1 MRIRSKIKA
10 CVLACALLGTPAV
23 VLGAGM
29 GKMNVLSGLGQ
40 PLLAEIDLVSVQED
54 ELDGMAA
61 RLASPEMFREAQL
74 QYPSHLSGLKF
85 SIEKRLNGK
94 RYVKVVSAAP
104 VSEPFIDVLIELNWS
119 TGRLVR
125 EFTAL
130 LDPLGDQS
138 PKIDQSRVPQ
148 TQVVTSDSLAKPQTG
163 TAAGGKPGRSYA
175 RKGPRVDE
183 PGMPEAFKSA
193 KASES
198 AKPAA
203 VEEEKPAAVKPA
215 PAPITVQAKT
225 KPIKE
230 QPAPVAKEP
239 KPAAEEGEGYKVKS
253 GETLALIAQKTRPEG
268 VSLEQM
274 LVGLYQNNQ
283 DAFLNRN
290 MNRLRA
296 GKILSVPAK
305 DKVESLTQAEAI
317 KEIKTHSTDWNSYR
331 QKLAET
337 VEKAPAEGE
346 STSKSSASGK
356 LAAKVED
363 KAAPAAGAS
372 KEVLKLSRG
381 DEKGKAS
388 AGSKAQL
395 DKNAAAEDQI
405 AREKALKDANDRV
418 SNLQKNIQEMQK
430 LLELK
435 NKGGA
440 DLQSQSGKP
449 AERPAEAAKAEAAKP
464 AAAPAAPAT
473 APAAEPAK
481 PAETEAAA
489 PVTEKPLP
497 PVEPP
502 KAPPPAA
509 KPVAPPPTPAAEPG
523 MLDSLMENPL
533 LLGGGL
539 AGLGLLGGI
548 GFLLAK
554 RRKRPSFEDSIITG
568 GDLRANTVL
577 GNTGGAIINTNATES
592 SFLTDFSRAGLGT
605 IDTDEVDPIAE
616 AEVYMAYGRDAQA
629 EEILKDALA
638 KDPSR
643 QEIRV
648 KLLEIYAGRKNT
660 ASFEEIASELYS
672 ATDGKGQMWAN
683 AAQMGRDLD
692 PANPLYKQGGDAAP
706 QNDFVKTQVLD
717 RNAMAAAAAAAPLVD
732 IAEPD
737 FALDVDAAEMP
748 AVTSNELDF
757 DLDTPVAAPV
767 VAAAAP
773 ASEAESNVL
782 DFDIGDFSVPEV
794 KPAAAE
800 IETLAEEFEA
810 TALPEMTEVLEMP
823 AVTST
828 EKEMLDFDFQLDAPV
843 AEPQAAPALSLDDV
857 DLSLELPPLEE
868 TPEAT
873 PQAVVDLGLDDT
885 DPMSTKIDLARAYL
899 DMGDKEGAREILLE
913 VVQDGSAD
921 HQNVAKQLLE
931 QL

>member
-1 MRIRSKIKA
+1 MVRIRSKIKA

-54 ELDGMAA
+54 ELNGMVA

-85 SIEKRLNGK
+85 SIEKRPNGT
-94 RYVKVVSAAP
+94 RYVKVVSNNP
-104 VSEPFIDVLIELNWS
+104 VSEPFIDVLIELNWQ

-148 TQVVTSDSLAKPQTG
+148 TQVVTSDSLAKPQ
-163 TAAGGKPGRSYA
+163 AGSAGSGSSAKPGRSFA

-193 KASES
+193 KAAEA

-203 VEEEKPAAVKPA
+203 VEEEKPAPSKAA
-215 PAPITVQAKT
+215 PAPVVPTPKAK
-225 KPIKE
+225 PVKE
-230 QPAPVAKEP
+230 VKEAPKEVAKETN
-239 KPAAEEGEGYKVKS
+239 PAEDADGYKVKS
-253 GETLALIAQKTRPEG
+253 GETLAQIAQKTRHEG

-283 DAFLNRN
+283 DAFHNGN

-296 GKILSVPAK
+296 GKILTVPPK
-305 DKVESLTQAEAI
+305 DKVDALSQAEAV

-337 VEKAPAEGE
+337 VEKAPSDAG
-346 STSKSSASGK
+346 SAAKSSASGK

-363 KAAPAAGAS
+363 KAAPAAGSS

-388 AGSKAQL
+388 AGSSAQA

-405 AREKALKDANDRV
+405 AREKALKDANERV
-418 SNLQKNIQEMQK
+418 GNLQKNIQEMQK
-430 LLELK
+430 LLEMK

-440 DLQSQSGKP
+440 DLQAQSAKP
-449 AERPAEAAKAEAAKP
+449 AEKPAEADKAA
-464 AAAPAAPAT
+464 AAPAT
-473 APAAEPAK
+473 APAPEAAK
-481 PAETEAAA
+481 PADTTSA
-489 PVTEKPLP
+489 PVEPVAEKPLP
-497 PVEPP
+497 PIEPP
-502 KAPPPAA
+502 KPAAPAA
-509 KPVAPPPTPAAEPG
+509 KPVAPPPTPVAEPG
-523 MLDSLMENPL
+523 MLDSVLQNPL

-548 GFLLAK
+548 GYLLAK

-568 GDLRANTVL
+568 GDLKANTVL

-643 QEIRV
+643 QEIRA
-648 KLLEIYAGRKNT
+648 KLLEIYAGRKNS
-660 ASFEEIASELYS
+660 ASFEEVASELYS
-672 ATDGKGQMWAN
+672 ATDGKGPLWAS
-683 AAQMGRDLD
+683 AAQMGRELD
-692 PANPLYKQGGDAAP
+692 PSNPLYKQGGGEIIAQDE
-706 QNDFVKTQVLD
+706 FSKTQVLD
-717 RNAMAAAAAAAPLVD
+717 RSPAAGAVAAVGVLS
-732 IAEPD
+732 EPD
-737 FALDVDAAEMP
+737 LGLEVPEPQAND
-748 AVTSNELDF
+748 LDF
-757 DLDTPVAAPV
+757 DLDTPVEVAAVAAPEPA
-767 VAAAAP
+767 VAD
-773 ASEAESNVL
+773 SNVL

-794 KPAAAE
+794 RPVVEEAAVVAPAADYSVE
-800 IETLAEEFEA
+800 D
-810 TALPEMTEVLEMP
+810 LPEMTDEVIEP
-823 AVTST
+823 AAATGD
-828 EKEMLDFDFQLDAPV
+828 KQMLDFDFQLDTPV
-843 AEPQAAPALSLDDV
+843 AEAGAATPLVLDDV

-868 TPEAT
+868 TPEPT
-873 PQAVVDLGLDDT
+873 PQAVVDLGLDDS

-913 VVQDGSAD
+913 VMQDGSAE
-921 HQNVAKQLLE
+921 HQAIAKPLLD
-931 QL
+931 QI

>member
-1 MRIRSKIKA
+1 MVRIRSKIKA

-23 VLGAGM
+23 VMGAGM

-54 ELDGMAA
+54 ELSGMVA

-85 SIEKRLNGK
+85 SIEKRSNGT
-94 RYVKVVSAAP
+94 RYVKVVSNTP
-104 VSEPFIDVLIELNWS
+104 VSEPFIDVLIELNWQ

-148 TQVVTSDSLAKPQTG
+148 TQVVTSDSLTKPQAG
-163 TAAGGKPGRSYA
+163 TAASGKPGRSFA

-183 PGMPEAFKSA
+183 PGMPEAFKAA
-193 KASES
+193 KAAEA

-203 VEEEKPAAVKPA
+203 VEEDKPA
-215 PAPITVQAKT
+215 PSKAA
-225 KPIKE
+225 
-230 QPAPVAKEP
+230 PAPVAPTPKAKPVKEVKEAP
-239 KPAAEEGEGYKVKS
+239 KEVAKETKPAEDADGYKVKA
-253 GETLALIAQKTRPEG
+253 GETLAQIAQKTRHEG

-283 DAFLNRN
+283 DAFLNGN

-296 GKILSVPAK
+296 GKILNVPAK
-305 DKVESLTQAEAI
+305 DKVESLTQAEAV

-337 VEKAPAEGE
+337 VEKAPSDAG
-346 STSKSSASGK
+346 SAAKSSASGK

-363 KAAPAAGAS
+363 KAAPAAGSS

-388 AGSKAQL
+388 AGSAAQV

-430 LLELK
+430 LLEMK

-440 DLQSQSGKP
+440 DLQAQSAKPVEKP
-449 AERPAEAAKAEAAKP
+449 AEADKAASAAAPAPEAAKP
-464 AAAPAAPAT
+464 ADGTAAPAAP
-473 APAAEPAK
+473 
-481 PAETEAAA
+481 
-489 PVTEKPLP
+489 VSEKPLP
-497 PVEPP
+497 PIEPP
-502 KAPPPAA
+502 KPAAPAA
-509 KPVAPPPTPAAEPG
+509 KPVAPPPAPVAEPG
-523 MLDSLMENPL
+523 MLDSLLQNPL

-568 GDLRANTVL
+568 GDLKANTVL

-592 SFLTDFSRAGLGT
+592 SFLTNFSRAGLGT

-643 QEIRV
+643 QEIRA

-660 ASFEEIASELYS
+660 ASFEEVASELYS
-672 ATDGKGQMWAN
+672 ATDGKGQLWAS
-683 AAQMGRDLD
+683 AAQMGRELD
-692 PANPLYKQGGDAAP
+692 PANPLYKQGSGEAVAQDE
-706 QNDFVKTQVLD
+706 FSKTQVLD
-717 RNAMAAAAAAAPLVD
+717 RSAVAAEDMLSAKPDLGLDV
-732 IAEPD
+732 AEPQ
-737 FALDVDAAEMP
+737 
-748 AVTSNELDF
+748 SNELDF
-757 DLDTPVAAPV
+757 DLDSPAEVVAVAAPEPA
-767 VAAAAP
+767 VAD
-773 ASEAESNVL
+773 SNVL

-794 KPAAAE
+794 KPAVEEIVAAAPAADFSVE
-800 IETLAEEFEA
+800 D
-810 TALPEMTEVLEMP
+810 LPEMTEELVEP
-823 AVTST
+823 AAAPAD
-828 EKEMLDFDFQLDAPV
+828 KQMLDFDFQLDAPV
-843 AEPQAAPALSLDDV
+843 AEVEAAAPLALDDV

-868 TPEAT
+868 TPEPT
-873 PQAVVDLGLDDT
+873 PQAVVDLGLDDS

-913 VVQDGSAD
+913 VMQDGSAE
-921 HQNVAKQLLE
+921 HQAIAKPLLD
-931 QL
+931 QI

>member
-54 ELDGMAA
+54 ELSGMVA

-85 SIEKRLNGK
+85 SIEKRLNGT
-94 RYVKVVSAAP
+94 RYVKVVSANP
-104 VSEPFIDVLIELNWS
+104 VSEPFIDVLIELNWQ

-163 TAAGGKPGRSYA
+163 AAASGKPGRSFA

-193 KASES
+193 KATEA

-203 VEEEKPAAVKPA
+203 VEEEKPAAAKPA
-215 PAPITVQAKT
+215 PAPITVQAKA
-225 KPIKE
+225 KPVKE
-230 QPAPVAKEP
+230 QPAPKAKEQ
-239 KPAAEEGEGYKVKS
+239 KPEAEEGDGYKVKA
-253 GETLALIAQKTRPEG
+253 GETLAQIAQKTRPEG
-268 VSLEQM
+268 ISLEQM

-283 DAFLNRN
+283 DAFLNGN

-296 GKILSVPAK
+296 GKILSVPPK

-317 KEIKTHSTDWNSYR
+317 KEIKTHSADWNSYR

-346 STSKSSASGK
+346 SASKSSASGK

-363 KAAPAAGAS
+363 KAAPAAGTS

-388 AGSKAQL
+388 AGSKSQL

-440 DLQSQSGKP
+440 DLQSQSVK
-449 AERPAEAAKAEAAKP
+449 PAEAAKAEAAKP
-464 AAAPAAPAT
+464 AEPAATTAAPAT
-473 APAAEPAK
+473 EPAK
-481 PAETEAAA
+481 PAETVAAA
-489 PVTEKPLP
+489 PVVEKPLP

-502 KAPPPAA
+502 QAPPAA
-509 KPVAPPPTPAAEPG
+509 KPVAPPPAPAAEPG
-523 MLDSLMENPL
+523 MLDGLMDNPL

-539 AGLGLLGGI
+539 AGLGLMGVI

-648 KLLEIYAGRKNT
+648 KLLEIYSGRKNT

-706 QNDFVKTQVLD
+706 QNDFMKTQVLD
-717 RNAMAAAAAAAPLVD
+717 RDAMAAAGVAAAAPLVAA
-732 IAEPD
+732 AEPD
-737 FALDVDAAEMP
+737 FALDVDAAEVP
-748 AVTSNELDF
+748 VAASNELDF
-757 DLDTPVAAPV
+757 DLDAPV
-767 VAAAAP
+767 VAAAVAP
-773 ASEAESNVL
+773 AIEAESNVL

-794 KPAAAE
+794 KPAAVAE
-800 IETLAEEFEA
+800 AEEFAVE
-810 TALPEMTEVLEMP
+810 ALPEMTEALEMP
-823 AVTST
+823 AVAAA
-828 EKEMLDFDFQLDAPV
+828 EKEMLDFDFQLDAPA
-843 AEPQAAPALSLDDV
+843 AEPQAMPALSLDDV

-868 TPEAT
+868 VPEAT

-913 VVQDGSAD
+913 VVQDGSTD

>member
-1 MRIRSKIKA
+1 MVRIRSKIKA

-54 ELDGMAA
+54 ELNGMVA

-85 SIEKRLNGK
+85 SIEKRSNGT
-94 RYVKVVSAAP
+94 RYVKVISNTP
-104 VSEPFIDVLIELNWS
+104 VSEPFIDVLIELNWQ

-148 TQVVTSDSLAKPQTG
+148 TQVVTSDSLAKSQTG
-163 TAAGGKPGRSYA
+163 AAASGKPGRSFA

-183 PGMPEAFKSA
+183 PGMPEAFKAA
-193 KASES
+193 KAAEA

-203 VEEEKPAAVKPA
+203 VEEEKPASSKAA
-215 PAPITVQAKT
+215 PAPVAPTAKA

-230 QPAPVAKEP
+230 AKEVAKEA
-239 KPAAEEGEGYKVKS
+239 KPAEDADGYKVKA
-253 GETLALIAQKTRPEG
+253 GETLAQIAQKTRHEG

-283 DAFLNRN
+283 DAFLNGN

-296 GKILSVPAK
+296 GKILNVPAK
-305 DKVESLTQAEAI
+305 DKVESLTQAQAI

-337 VEKAPAEGE
+337 VEKAPSDAG
-346 STSKSSASGK
+346 SAAKSSASGK

-363 KAAPAAGAS
+363 KAAPAPGSS

-388 AGSKAQL
+388 AGSAAQM

-430 LLELK
+430 LLEMK

-440 DLQSQSGKP
+440 DLQAQSAKP
-449 AERPAEAAKAEAAKP
+449 AEKPAEADKAAAAAPAPEAAKP
-464 AAAPAAPAT
+464 ADSADAP
-473 APAAEPAK
+473 
-481 PAETEAAA
+481 AA

-497 PVEPP
+497 PIEPP
-502 KAPPPAA
+502 KPAAPAA
-509 KPVAPPPTPAAEPG
+509 KPVAPPPAPVAEPG
-523 MLDSLMENPL
+523 MLDSLLQNPL

-568 GDLRANTVL
+568 GDLKANTVL

-643 QEIRV
+643 QEIRA

-660 ASFEEIASELYS
+660 ASFEEVASELYS
-672 ATDGKGQMWAN
+672 ATDGKGPLWAN
-683 AAQMGRDLD
+683 AAQMGRELD
-692 PANPLYKQGGDAAP
+692 PANPLYKQGSGEAVAQDE
-706 QNDFVKTQVLD
+706 FSKTQVLD
-717 RNAMAAAAAAAPLVD
+717 RSAAVGAVAAEEMLS
-732 IAEPD
+732 AEPD
-737 FALDVDAAEMP
+737 LGLDVAESQ
-748 AVTSNELDF
+748 ASDLDF
-757 DLDTPVAAPV
+757 DLDAPAEVVAVAAPEPVAAD
-767 VAAAAP
+767 
-773 ASEAESNVL
+773 SNVL

-794 KPAAAE
+794 KPVVEEVVAPAADFSVE
-800 IETLAEEFEA
+800 D
-810 TALPEMTEVLEMP
+810 LPEMTDEVIEP
-823 AVTST
+823 AAAPAD
-828 EKEMLDFDFQLDAPV
+828 KQMLDFDFQLDAPA
-843 AEPQAAPALSLDDV
+843 AEAEAAAPLDLGNV

-868 TPEAT
+868 TPEPT
-873 PQAVVDLGLDDT
+873 PQAVVDLGLDDS

-913 VVQDGSAD
+913 VMQDGSAE
-921 HQNVAKQLLE
+921 HQAIAKPLLD
-931 QL
+931 QI

>member
-1 MRIRSKIKA
+1 
-10 CVLACALLGTPAV
+10 
-23 VLGAGM
+23 M

-54 ELDGMAA
+54 ELSGMVA

-85 SIEKRLNGK
+85 SIEKRSNGT
-94 RYVKVVSAAP
+94 RYVKVVSNTP
-104 VSEPFIDVLIELNWS
+104 VSEPFIDVLIELNWQ

-148 TQVVTSDSLAKPQTG
+148 TQVVTSDSLSKSQAG
-163 TAAGGKPGRSYA
+163 AAASGKPGRSFA

-183 PGMPEAFKSA
+183 PGMPEAFKAA
-193 KASES
+193 KAAEA

-203 VEEEKPAAVKPA
+203 VEEEKPAPSKAA
-215 PAPITVQAKT
+215 PAPVAPTPKA

-230 QPAPVAKEP
+230 VKEAPKEVAKEA
-239 KPAAEEGEGYKVKS
+239 KPAEDADGYKVKA
-253 GETLALIAQKTRPEG
+253 GETLAQIAQKIRHEG

-283 DAFLNRN
+283 DAFLNGN

-296 GKILSVPAK
+296 GKILNVPAK

-337 VEKAPAEGE
+337 VEKAPSDAG
-346 STSKSSASGK
+346 SAAKSSASGK

-363 KAAPAAGAS
+363 KAAPAAGSS

-388 AGSKAQL
+388 AGLAAQQ

-430 LLELK
+430 LLEMK

-440 DLQSQSGKP
+440 DLQAQSAKP
-449 AERPAEAAKAEAAKP
+449 AEKPAEAEKAAAPAAAPAPEAAKP
-464 AAAPAAPAT
+464 ADSAAVPAAP
-473 APAAEPAK
+473 
-481 PAETEAAA
+481 
-489 PVTEKPLP
+489 VSEKPLP
-497 PVEPP
+497 PIEPP
-502 KAPPPAA
+502 KPATPAA
-509 KPVAPPPTPAAEPG
+509 KPVAPPPAPVAEPG
-523 MLDSLMENPL
+523 MLDSLLQNPL

-568 GDLRANTVL
+568 GDLKANTVL

-643 QEIRV
+643 QEIRA

-660 ASFEEIASELYS
+660 ASFEEVASELYS
-672 ATDGKGQMWAN
+672 ATDGKGPLWAS
-683 AAQMGRDLD
+683 AAQMGRELD
-692 PANPLYKQGGDAAP
+692 PANPLYKQGSGEAVAQDE
-706 QNDFVKTQVLD
+706 FSKTQVLD
-717 RNAMAAAAAAAPLVD
+717 RSAAASAVVAEDMLS
-732 IAEPD
+732 AEPD
-737 FALDVDAAEMP
+737 LGLDVAEP
-748 AVTSNELDF
+748 QSNELDF
-757 DLDTPVAAPV
+757 DLDTPAEVATVATPEP
-767 VAAAAP
+767 AAAD
-773 ASEAESNVL
+773 SNVL

-794 KPAAAE
+794 KPVVEEVVAVAPAADFSVE
-800 IETLAEEFEA
+800 D
-810 TALPEMTEVLEMP
+810 LPEMIEEVIEP
-823 AVTST
+823 AAAPAD
-828 EKEMLDFDFQLDAPV
+828 KQMLDFDFQLDAPV
-843 AEPQAAPALSLDDV
+843 AEVEAAAPLDLDNV

-868 TPEAT
+868 TPEPT
-873 PQAVVDLGLDDT
+873 PQAVVDLGLDDS

-913 VVQDGSAD
+913 VMQDGSAE
-921 HQNVAKQLLE
+921 HQAVAKPLLD
-931 QL
+931 QI